1 MCCIPL
7 NYFLAIINKKIMW
20 ALAQKH
26 IAVLSD
32 PNLEW

>member
-1 MCCIPL
+1 
-7 NYFLAIINKKIMW
+7 MW

-32 PNLEW
+32 PNLEWWLLKIKEKSGKRES